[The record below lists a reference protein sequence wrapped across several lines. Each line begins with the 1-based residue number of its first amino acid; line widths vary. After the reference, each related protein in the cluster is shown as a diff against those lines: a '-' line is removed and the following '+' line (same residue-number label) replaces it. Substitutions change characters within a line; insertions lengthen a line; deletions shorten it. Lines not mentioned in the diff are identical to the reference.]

1 MVLIFWLSVFI
12 HDNYYL
18 NCCSKTNRR
27 FVKLS
32 CYQKIWTEQ
41 FSTAVLKNLWKLMN
55 IRKRFKIIP
64 LLSCFIAATE
74 IQLSPYHNIYVNVL
88 EKSTF
93 LLINFVQLGRRM
105 SFARPRSLVKVML
118 RIDSQRR
125 FLAQHS
131 VATLLRHC
139 FQTTLFQHCNNVLR

>member
-18 NCCSKTNRR
+18 NCCSNTNRR
-27 FVKLS
+27 SVKLS

-55 IRKRFKIIP
+55 IRKRFKIIL

-74 IQLSPYHNIYVNVL
+74 IPLSPYHNIYANVL

-93 LLINFVQLGRRM
+93 FIDKFCLAYRRRM
-105 SFARPRSLVKVML
+105 SLARPRSLVKVML
-118 RIDSQRR
+118 YEQIRNDD
-125 FLAQHS
+125 F
-131 VATLLRHC
+131 
-139 FQTTLFQHCNNVLR
+139 